1 MVKGG
6 GMLFFLLGWGGVN
19 IEGTEDLIKH
29 AANFLQSFIWPS
41 SLKLMQLIFLYLES

>member
-6 GMLFFLLGWGGVN
+6 GMLYFLLGWGGVN

-29 AANFLQSFIWPS
+29 ATNFDKVLFGPP
-41 SLKLMQLIFLYLES
+41 L